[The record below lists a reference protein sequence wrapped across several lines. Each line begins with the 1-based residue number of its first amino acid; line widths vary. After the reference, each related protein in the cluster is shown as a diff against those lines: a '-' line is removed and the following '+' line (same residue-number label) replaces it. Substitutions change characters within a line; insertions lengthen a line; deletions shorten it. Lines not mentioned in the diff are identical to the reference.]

1 MKLRRCLPLL
11 VTAVLTAGLLV
22 PATSGAFVVGIGDQ
36 NPAFFSDPFLT
47 QLEPVRTRYI
57 TPYDSIFKDRK
68 TLDAWISAA
77 EAAEME
83 VVIAFNPPARMKCPN
98 LNGARGCKPVS
109 AASFKAAFK
118 AFHRRYPDVRIVQ
131 PWNEVNNITQPT
143 AHHPEAVVS
152 YYQIVRAV
160 CPRCTVLGADIQ
172 DLPNMV
178 PYTEQLLKIFRE
190 RRVRTPQ
197 IWGLHNYTD
206 TNRFVKDQ
214 NSSLRKA
221 VKLLPG
227 KIWLTEVAGLFRFQP
242 QNARQS
248 FRPDLARQKRAM
260 QAIFKQANRYR
271 SKIPRVYL
279 YGWFAAAKTNRWD
292 SGVLDARGK
301 PRPAYRVLQQNRRL
315 FF

>member
-1 MKLRRCLPLL
+1 MKLRRRLPILVVIALAVTLL
-11 VTAVLTAGLLV
+11 A
-22 PATSGAFVVGIGDQ
+22 PATGGAFVVGIGDQ
-36 NPAFFSDPFLT
+36 NPAFFGDPFLT
-47 QLEPVRTRYI
+47 QLNPVRTRYI
-57 TPYDSIFKDRK
+57 TPYDSVFKDRK
-68 TLDAWISAA
+68 TLDAWMDAA

-83 VVIAFNPPARMKCPN
+83 VVVAFNPPASMKCPN
-98 LNGARGCKPVS
+98 LGRATGCKPVS
-109 AASFKAAFK
+109 AARFKAAFR
-118 AFHRRYPDVRIVQ
+118 AFHKRYPTVRIVQ

-152 YYQIVRAV
+152 YYQIVRSI
-160 CPRCTVLGADIQ
+160 CPGCTVLGADIQ

-178 PYTEQLLKIFRE
+178 PYTQQLLKIFKQHK
-190 RRVRTPQ
+190 VRAPQ
-197 IWGLHNYTD
+197 LWGLHNYTD
-206 TNRFVKDQ
+206 TNRFVKDK

-260 QAIFKQANRYR
+260 QAIFAQAQHYR
-271 SKIPRVYL
+271 VKVPRVYL
-279 YGWFAAAKTNRWD
+279 YEWFAASKTNRWD
-292 SGVLDARGK
+292 SGVLDAHGQ
-301 PRPAYRVLQQNRRL
+301 PRPVYDVLQLHRTL